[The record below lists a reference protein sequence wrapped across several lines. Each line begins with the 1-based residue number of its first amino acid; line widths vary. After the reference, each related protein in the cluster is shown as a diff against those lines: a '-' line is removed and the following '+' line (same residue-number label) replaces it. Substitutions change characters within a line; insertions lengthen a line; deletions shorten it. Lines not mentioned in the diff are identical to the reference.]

1 VQQINPAGVDLQT
14 LVSTEVSQYL
24 SAPLCP
30 LQDDPFQKWE
40 QIKIS
45 LPRLYLVAQ
54 KFL

>member
-1 VQQINPAGVDLQT
+1 VQQINPAGVDLQA
-14 LVSTEVSQYL
+14 LVSTEASQYL